1 MKKYVELNN
10 RTFEVVPHLQ
20 VNDDY
25 IETIYDAYK
34 RPSKRKIAIWNEWAK
49 WFNKLKKDNNDF
61 ISICSHNYVRFSI
74 HGRVNEYKFYI
85 TPTHNYIQLQ
95 SLEDVTLF

>member
-20 VNDDY
+20 VNDDC
-25 IETIYDAYK
+25 IETIYDSYK
-34 RPSKRKIAIWNEWAK
+34 RPSKNKINIWKSWLN
-49 WFNKLKKDNNDF
+49 WFNELKENEDDF
-61 ISICSHNYVRFSI
+61 ISICSHNCAYFSI
-74 HGRVNEYKFYI
+74 HGRVNGYKFYI
-85 TPTHNYIQLQ
+85 TPAHNYIQLQ